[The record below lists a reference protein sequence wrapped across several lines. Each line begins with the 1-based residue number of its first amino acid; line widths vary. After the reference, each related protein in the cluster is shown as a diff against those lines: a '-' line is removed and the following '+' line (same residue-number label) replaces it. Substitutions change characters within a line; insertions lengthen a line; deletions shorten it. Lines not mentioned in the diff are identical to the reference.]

1 MSKRKVQHSA
11 PFRAKVALAA
21 LKETRTVPQ
30 IAAQFQIHPNLVY
43 KWRKQLLDGVLSVF
57 EAPLSPRDPDGSQA
71 EIALLYEQIGRLNVE
86 LDWLKKKLD

>member
-43 KWRKQLLDGVLSVF
+43 KWRKQLLDGVITLF
-57 EAPLSPRDPDGSQA
+57 EAPVTPRDPDGSQA
-71 EIALLYEQIGRLNVE
+71 EIALLYEQIGRLNVQ
-86 LDWLKKKLD
+86 LDWFKKKVD